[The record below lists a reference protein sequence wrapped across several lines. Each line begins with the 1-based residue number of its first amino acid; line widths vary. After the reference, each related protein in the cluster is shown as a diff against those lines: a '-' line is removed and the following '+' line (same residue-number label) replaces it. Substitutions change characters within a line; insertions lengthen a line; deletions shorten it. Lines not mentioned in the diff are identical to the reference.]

1 MRSWIRGRRRR
12 SRARGRRRPLVR
24 FYTRAPCTL
33 CARVEAQLRRWARR
47 YWFELERIDIDEDP
61 ALQARY
67 LVFVP
72 VTVVGAAE
80 FHYEL
85 DEQAFVAALRA
96 AMEERREGSAAEPPA
111 RTG

>member
-1 MRSWIRGRRRR
+1 MRSWIRGRRRL
-12 SRARGRRRPLVR
+12 SRARERRRPLVR

-33 CARVEAQLRRWARR
+33 CVRVEAELRRWARR
-47 YWFELERIDIDEDP
+47 YHFEIVRIDIDEDP

-85 DEQAFVAALRA
+85 DEAAFAAALTA
-96 AMEERREGSAAEPPA
+96 AQEERREGSAAEPP
-111 RTG
+111 TGKG